1 MNPNQH
7 SLHTEWWHASCH
19 IFVSIRTYMCN
30 QSDLSPVSWFLSTA
44 YLWCPLYL
52 LHVNHIYPCFS
63 WLVKYSVLAINGNLD
78 ILLELLECSFPLLT
92 WYKISYPLPHKI
104 FFCIFHIRYKFL
116 PFSYPTLRYSLI
128 CFVLCRWHSFGRN
141 PSNVW
146 AAQFL
151 TPTSSPDVLLLGTSN
166 YHKCHQGHKKT
177 SAPAIYFRHDSYP
190 PCYSIVHIWMP

>member
-1 MNPNQH
+1 M
-7 SLHTEWWHASCH
+7 
-19 IFVSIRTYMCN
+19 
-30 QSDLSPVSWFLSTA
+30 
-44 YLWCPLYL
+44 
-52 LHVNHIYPCFS
+52 
-63 WLVKYSVLAINGNLD
+63 LAINGNLD

-92 WYKISYPLPHKI
+92 WYKISYPLPTKGKKHLKELI
-104 FFCIFHIRYKFL
+104 VVCHYFKRCELVCIFHIRYKFL
-116 PFSYPTLRYSLI
+116 PFSYPSLRYSLI

-151 TPTSSPDVLLLGTSN
+151 TPTSSPDVLLLGTAN

-190 PCYSIVHIWMP
+190 PCYSIVHASASALSWFSLLYSSPGINYIRFTIAHALCSAVS